1 MAPQGGGGRVPRG
14 AWKRMQRLKQYVERL
29 VHSDNRLLR
38 PFQRQLRNPSLWRF
52 NQRSVARG
60 IAIGF
65 FFGILTPVAQT
76 VFAIVAAIGLRAN
89 VVVAAGSTLIT
100 NPFTF
105 PLFYYSAYR
114 LGLFVT
120 GRTSGL
126 PSQAA
131 VEHAPDV
138 EISTEAAE
146 RALDVVG
153 WWPTLVD
160 WLSTVGPPLIAGVVV
175 LALCVSLAGY
185 LVSIVVW
192 AVAAR
197 TARLVR
203 PTESAPPPRIVKRR
217 ETHP

>member
-1 MAPQGGGGRVPRG
+1 
-14 AWKRMQRLKQYVERL
+14 MQRLKQYVERL
-29 VHSDNRLLR
+29 VNSDNRLLR
-38 PFQRQLRNPSLWRF
+38 PFRRQLRSPSLWRF

-76 VFAIVAAIGLRAN
+76 VFAIIAAVALRAN

-105 PLFYYSAYR
+105 PIFYYSAYR
-114 LGLFVT
+114 IGLVVT

-138 EISTEAAE
+138 EVSTEAAE

-160 WLSTVGPPLIAGVVV
+160 WISTVGPPLIAGVVV

-185 LVSIVVW
+185 LLSIVAW
-192 AVAAR
+192 AVTAR
-197 TARLVR
+197 TTTLMRRARG
-203 PTESAPPPRIVKRR
+203 EAMPPRIKRNT
-217 ETHP
+217 EPPSDGV